1 MRHSIGPARS
11 RAFSLAATFFVAAAV
26 GGVATFVHAQ
36 TAPTA
41 LRGVSIGMS
50 RGAISAAL
58 PQNYTLRAN
67 NLIFRDAPEQ
77 VCGSVN
83 FDRRSVATEFV
94 LFRCFFGADAM
105 SYTDFAQAVD
115 NGYFAGTF
123 AYTEETGV
131 RIDYP
136 PATNATIRRATGAS
150 AGGDTIAVI
159 EIVEAT
165 QSIAR
170 GHEIFVQLTL
180 TPAQTRPVFN

>member
-1 MRHSIGPARS
+1 M
-11 RAFSLAATFFVAAAV
+11 SLAAIVV
-26 GGVATFVHAQ
+26 VVATAIGGAASSAHAQ
-36 TAPTA
+36 TTPTA
-41 LRGVSIGMS
+41 LRGVSLGMS

-58 PQNYTLRAN
+58 PANYTLRAN

-83 FDRRSVATEFV
+83 FDRRSVATEFI

-105 SYTDFAQAVD
+105 PYADFAAAVD

-123 AYTEETGV
+123 TYADETGV
-131 RIDYP
+131 RLDYP

-159 EIVEAT
+159 EIVEAAQPVT
-165 QSIAR
+165 PS
-170 GHEIFVQLTL
+170 HTIFVQLTV
-180 TPAQTRPVFN
+180 TPAPTGPVFN